1 MAPEL
6 LNSSDRYPPADV
18 FSMALTLYEVCI
30 LSERRQVAAAGLS
43 SLPSEGP
50 EWHSLRE
57 GDAPCLVN
65 RDQQLCSLI
74 LEAMSPVPSARITA
88 QTTAAAAAKQGS
100 TRTPDAMLMF
110 AAAPYVGPKLAR
122 VKSFVLSMDSF
133 DTSSPSTHTRFSDRL
148 SLSQEFPESTT
159 GKRLR
164 SSPHLIVGEGK
175 EVLGNPITSKP
186 AFF

>member
-6 LNSSDRYPPADV
+6 LNSSDRYPPADI

-30 LSERRQVAAAGLS
+30 LSERRQMAAAGVS

-50 EWHSLRE
+50 DWHSLRE

-74 LEAMSPVPSARITA
+74 QQAMSPIPSARLTA
-88 QTTAAAAAKQGS
+88 QTIATAAADQEL

-110 AAAPYVGPKLAR
+110 AAAPYLGPKLAR

-133 DTSSPSTHTRFSDRL
+133 DTSSPPTHTRFSDRF
-148 SLSQEFPESTT
+148 SLSHEFPESTT

-164 SSPHLIVGEGK
+164 SSPHLIEGDGK
-175 EVLGNPITSKP
+175 EVLGNPITSKT